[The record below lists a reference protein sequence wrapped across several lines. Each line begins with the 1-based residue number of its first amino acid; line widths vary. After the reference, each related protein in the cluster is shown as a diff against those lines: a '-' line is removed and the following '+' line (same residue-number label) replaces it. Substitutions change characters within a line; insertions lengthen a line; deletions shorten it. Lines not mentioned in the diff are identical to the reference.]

1 MSCHCYQKPASVPA
15 TKRDTYLLRRRSC
28 TAIPLLYRIRL
39 LLTTGLAF
47 LRKKE
52 MRARKHFIG
61 ASLLDAAALQRTT
74 SLAIHSWEGWPE
86 QPVLRTATT
95 QMLGHWKCIVS
106 SRLPQHWERNRPV
119 PTDVVPHASRLG
131 SLTSLTVV
139 LVGNGLLQGDRLWL
153 FVLTSFQPFPVSGA
167 EFAHLGVFGRG
178 VATFSLFH
186 LQL

>member
-1 MSCHCYQKPASVPA
+1 
-15 TKRDTYLLRRRSC
+15 
-28 TAIPLLYRIRL
+28 
-39 LLTTGLAF
+39 
-47 LRKKE
+47 
-52 MRARKHFIG
+52 MRARKQHFIG
-61 ASLLDAAALQRTT
+61 ASLLDAAMLKRTT

-95 QMLGHWKCIVS
+95 QMLGHRKRIAS
-106 SRLPQHWERNRPV
+106 SHLPQHWERNRPV